1 MTSQARPNHSHDP
14 DLPEATGD
22 GHGGAPAD
30 GHEVFAIDAASAVAP
45 FRQLHEGVVAAIS
58 DGRLTPG
65 QKLPTVRAL
74 AAERGL
80 APNTVAKAYKS
91 LEAAGVIEGR
101 GRAGTF
107 VSLSDDPV
115 EAAARTIAL
124 QAAADLRALGID
136 VDHGTRLLRD
146 AFSAF

>member
-1 MTSQARPNHSHDP
+1 M
-14 DLPEATGD
+14 
-22 GHGGAPAD
+22 
-30 GHEVFAIDAASAVAP
+30 FAIDAASAVAP

-115 EAAARTIAL
+115 EASARTIAL